1 MNILEIKGLRKDF
14 YLHHAQREIHSC
26 ENINFALEQG
36 QFIGIVG
43 RSGAG
48 KSTILKCIHRTY
60 LPTEGDTA
68 RSAWRTPLNG
78 KFSTCAAMRSATFP
92 SSSA

>member
-1 MNILEIKGLRKDF
+1 MNILKIKGLRKDF

-43 RSGAG
+43 RSGAPEN
-48 KSTILKCIHRTY
+48 R
-60 LPTEGDTA
+60 P
-68 RSAWRTPLNG
+68 
-78 KFSTCAAMRSATFP
+78 F
-92 SSSA
+92 

>member
-43 RSGAG
+43 RSGAFG
-48 KSTILKCIHRTY
+48 HACL
-60 LPTEGDTA
+60 
-68 RSAWRTPLNG
+68 
-78 KFSTCAAMRSATFP
+78 MATTLTN
-92 SSSA
+92 